1 MQEAL
6 INQFLQSQNKTR
18 DNYIK
23 KVKSMVDGLLFDEY
37 NLLVKGIQPKV
48 KKEKKSWEKE

>member
-6 INQFLQSQNKTR
+6 INLFLQTQNKTR
-18 DNYIK
+18 DGYIK
-23 KVKSMVDGLLFDEY
+23 KVKGLTNQGLEDEY
-37 NLLVKGIQPKV
+37 NLIVKGIQPKV